1 MRKKSARKNQMPKS
15 QFAQNLDAIQTT
27 VQSFLKPLDF
37 RKKARVHNR
46 RTESGLVHV
55 ISFQMGQFPVGD
67 NYVIPGFRENLYGKF
82 AINLGILLPCVYQV
96 ERQKPLPDF
105 IQDYDCTIRQ
115 RLGTLAFG
123 KDQWFEITDDI
134 VTLATNIVGL
144 LDKYGLELLDQF
156 KTYQDVL
163 SYFQANG
170 KLPFQNLHRA
180 SLEAALVAHHL
191 GDETLSKILFAKA
204 RDADNKGFQNHV
216 VEIEKRIDFM
226 LNSPAT
232 KN

>member
-1 MRKKSARKNQMPKS
+1 MPKS
-15 QFAQNLDAIQTT
+15 QFAQNLDAIQAT

-37 RKKARVHNR
+37 RKKARAHNR

-55 ISFQMGQFPVGD
+55 ISFQIGQFPIGD
-67 NYVIPGFRENLYGKF
+67 NYIIPRFRENLYGKF

-105 IQDYDCTIRQ
+105 IQEYDCTIRQ

-123 KDQWFEITDDI
+123 KDEWFEITDNNTALTTKI
-134 VTLATNIVGL
+134 VEL
-144 LDKYGLELLDQF
+144 LDKYGLEFLDRF
-156 KTYQDVL
+156 GTYQDVL

-170 KLPFQNLHRA
+170 NLPFQNPSRA
-180 SLEAALVAHHL
+180 SLEAALVAYQI
-191 GDETLSKILFAKA
+191 GNETLSKALFAKA
-204 RDADNKGFQNHV
+204 RDTDNKGFQNHV
-216 VEIEKRIDFM
+216 AEIEKRIDLM
-226 LNSPAT
+226 LSSLTT

>member
-1 MRKKSARKNQMPKS
+1 MPKS
-15 QFAQNLDAIQTT
+15 QFAQNLDAIQAT

-46 RTESGLVHV
+46 RTESGLVQV
-55 ISFQMGQFPVGD
+55 ISFQMGQFPIGD

-96 ERQKPLPDF
+96 ERQKTVPDF
-105 IQDYDCTIRQ
+105 VQEYDCTVRQ

-123 KDQWFEITDDI
+123 KDEWFEISDDI
-134 VTLATNIVGL
+134 ATLATNIVRL
-144 LDKYGLELLDQF
+144 LDKYGLEFLEQF
-156 KTYQDVL
+156 KSYENVL

-170 KLPFQNLHRA
+170 KLPFQSSNRA
-180 SLEAALVAHHL
+180 SLEAALIAHHI
-191 GDETLSKILFAKA
+191 GNETLSKTLFAKA
-204 RDADNKGFQNHV
+204 RDTDNKGFQNHV
-216 VEIEKRIDFM
+216 TEIEKRVDLM
-226 LNSPAT
+226 LSSPAT